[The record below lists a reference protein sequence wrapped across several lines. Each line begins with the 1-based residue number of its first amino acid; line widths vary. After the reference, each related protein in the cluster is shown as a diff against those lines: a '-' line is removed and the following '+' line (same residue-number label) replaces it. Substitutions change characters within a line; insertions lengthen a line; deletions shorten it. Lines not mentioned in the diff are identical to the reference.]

1 MSFTRVLNKPLL
13 IMFVLET
20 LLVAGFGVAAWA
32 FWQSRQEAPRSAS
45 ASPAPAP
52 REAGLRPPKLGPGQ
66 SPPASAPPSPKNAA
80 PGPTPGYRTDADFL
94 TRQLRDVN
102 RDQAALE
109 DGEWR
114 LVRAAMQGIRGYVER
129 VVVPAVERAER
140 RTR

>member
-20 LLVAGFGVAAWA
+20 LLVAGLGVAAWA
-32 FWQSRQEAPRSAS
+32 FWQSRQESPRPAS
-45 ASPAPAP
+45 AAPAP
-52 REAGLRPPKLGPGQ
+52 REAGLRPPRPSPGQ
-66 SPPASAPPSPKNAA
+66 PPPASASPPPKSAV

-114 LVRAAMQGIRGYVER
+114 LVRSAMQGVKGYIER